1 LAGRLV
7 AQAAVQPLVVIVAF
21 EVLKEFPARLGL
33 GGKDLIRGKRF
44 GFQRA
49 EERFGRRILIAVG
62 RSAHARLD
70 AQ

>member
-1 LAGRLV
+1 M
-7 AQAAVQPLVVIVAF
+7 QPLVVIVAF
-21 EVLKEFPARLGL
+21 DVLKEVPARLRL
-33 GGKDLIRGKRF
+33 GGKDLITRKGF

-49 EERFGRRILIAVG
+49 EERFGRGVLIAVA